1 MDACFCL
8 RCRSRPIKFPVLET
22 ERLVLREIV
31 SSDAEDLFA
40 FRSDAEEQE
49 YNGGPL
55 ISRGEADQLIRELA
69 VKFRDESS
77 LHWGLTLREE
87 GRVVGLFGYSNLS
100 LEHRRSEVGYDLA
113 RSLWG
118 NGYALEAMRAVLR
131 HGFETMNLNRI
142 YAVPRSDNLSSVKLL
157 ERLGFKLEG
166 VHRDEFF
173 FDGVFRDESLFALL
187 KRDSEYA
194 GV

>member
-1 MDACFCL
+1 
-8 RCRSRPIKFPVLET
+8 
-22 ERLVLREIV
+22 
-31 SSDAEDLFA
+31 
-40 FRSDAEEQE
+40 
-49 YNGGPL
+49 
-55 ISRGEADQLIRELA
+55 
-69 VKFRDESS
+69 
-77 LHWGLTLREE
+77 
-87 GRVVGLFGYSNLS
+87 
-100 LEHRRSEVGYDLA
+100 
-113 RSLWG
+113 
-118 NGYALEAMRAVLR
+118 
-131 HGFETMNLNRI
+131 MNLNRI